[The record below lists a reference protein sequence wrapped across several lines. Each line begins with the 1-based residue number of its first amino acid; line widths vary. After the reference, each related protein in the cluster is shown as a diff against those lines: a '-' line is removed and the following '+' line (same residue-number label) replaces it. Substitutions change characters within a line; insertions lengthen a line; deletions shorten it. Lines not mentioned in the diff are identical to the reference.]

1 MPVPKDRPQPGP
13 GVPLTSERERYLRL
27 VAQGMSN
34 VDACREVGVDRI
46 TGTRWRDGRT
56 MIDSGGRAR
65 YYTPIAAEPVVI
77 SARFLSEDERLQIGD
92 LLRAGQTIRAI
103 AASLGRSPST
113 VSREI
118 RRNTTESGNYRPFTA
133 HRTALARRGRPR
145 SGKLAQD
152 QQLRD
157 FVQAKLEDKWSPSR
171 SVTRCGERVPRTT
184 GKAPGARNHLPG
196 PLRAGTR

>member
-1 MPVPKDRPQPGP
+1 MTVPKDRPQPGR
-13 GVPLTSERERYLRL
+13 GTPLTSERERYLRL

-34 VDACREVGVDRI
+34 VDACREVGVHR

-56 MIDSGGRAR
+56 MIDSGGHAR
-65 YYTPIAAEPVVI
+65 DDAPIGAGPVVV
-77 SARFLSEDERLQIGD
+77 SARFLSEDERVQIGD

-113 VSREI
+113 ISREI
-118 RRNTTESGNYRPFTA
+118 RGNTTEVGNCRPFTA

-152 QQLRD
+152 EQLRL
-157 FVQAKLEDKWSPSR
+157 FVPARLKDKWSPQQI
-171 SVTRCGERVPRTT
+171 
-184 GKAPGARNHLPG
+184 
-196 PLRAGTR
+196 